1 MKKMLALIIVIII
14 NVCVWNCSSMLIS
27 RAKVHM
33 LLISVG
39 FKVHVS
45 KIFASIENYVD
56 YKIDLS

>member
-27 RAKVHM
+27 RAKVHI

-45 KIFASIENYVD
+45 KIFAIFLVVLKIMSII
-56 YKIDLS
+56 K